1 MSMKKYN
8 PKSLA
13 NLKRG
18 FKPKWND
25 TNTKLIRIP
34 VALEKQVL
42 DYAHQLDDGVTP
54 PPQSG
59 VTNDFEEK
67 VFNIMAKVK
76 DKEKGYKSNS
86 ASQLIKDLLA
96 LSDDQPQSIVT
107 FIHY

>member
-1 MSMKKYN
+1 MKKCN
-8 PKSLA
+8 PNSLA

-42 DYAHQLDDGVTP
+42 DYAHQLDDGVTHP
-54 PPQSG
+54 PHSIVISDLQ
-59 VTNDFEEK
+59 EQLMKLMEK
-67 VFNIMAKVK
+67 IN

-86 ASQLIKDLLA
+86 ASQLIKDLKDL
-96 LSDDQPQSIVT
+96 LDE
-107 FIHY
+107 